1 MQEIEKIRHFTR
13 LINITAFRRLSK
25 FLYFTILSKFYILCN
40 LFIIPCKSCK
50 YHYQFPLPNFMFR
63 IKRMEGIDREGGGD
77 GAGEMETRERRSVSI
92 VWLIAENGSREGE
105 CLSGS

>member
-63 IKRMEGIDREGGGD
+63 IKRMEGIDREGGG
-77 GAGEMETRERRSVSI
+77 GWSGR
-92 VWLIAENGSREGE
+92 NGNKGKKICID
-105 CLSGS
+105 CLVNR